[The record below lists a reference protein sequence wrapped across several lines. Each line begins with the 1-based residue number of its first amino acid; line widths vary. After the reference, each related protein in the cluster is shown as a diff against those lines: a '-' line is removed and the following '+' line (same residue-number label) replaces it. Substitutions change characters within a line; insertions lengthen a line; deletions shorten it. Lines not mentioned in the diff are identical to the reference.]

1 MVGAAICR
9 SQFFMISKILILGL
23 ITLVKM
29 AATDGFNEDVFPCK
43 SQIFCHGELL
53 ETVQKNEIF
62 SESKEF
68 VDMKI
73 KDQVS
78 LKNLEINHKV
88 NNDLKFNEETILKNF
103 GKLSIDDRANKEG
116 VKNL

>member
-1 MVGAAICR
+1 MVGAVIWR
-9 SQFFMISKILILGL
+9 SQFFMISKILILIL

-29 AATDGFNEDVFPCK
+29 AATEDVFPCN

-53 ETVQKNEIF
+53 ETVQKSEIF

-78 LKNLEINHKV
+78 FKNLRI
-88 NNDLKFNEETILKNF
+88 
-103 GKLSIDDRANKEG
+103 SS
-116 VKNL
+116 

>member
-9 SQFFMISKILILGL
+9 SQFFMISKILILSL

-29 AATDGFNEDVFPCK
+29 AATEDVFPCK

-53 ETVQKNEIF
+53 ETVQKSEIF

-78 LKNLEINHKV
+78 LRKV
-88 NNDLKFNEETILKNF
+88 RDL
-103 GKLSIDDRANKEG
+103 S
-116 VKNL
+116 

>member
-1 MVGAAICR
+1 MVSVAICR
-9 SQFFMISKILILGL
+9 SQFFMISKILILSF

-29 AATDGFNEDVFPCK
+29 AATEDLFPCK

-53 ETVQKNEIF
+53 ETVQKSEIF

-73 KDQVS
+73 KDEVS
-78 LKNLEINHKV
+78 QKIM
-88 NNDLKFNEETILKNF
+88 DLSLTK
-103 GKLSIDDRANKEG
+103 
-116 VKNL
+116 

>member
-1 MVGAAICR
+1 MAGAVIWR

-29 AATDGFNEDVFPCK
+29 GATEDVFPCK
-43 SQIFCHGELL
+43 SQIFCYGELL
-53 ETVQKNEIF
+53 ETVQKSEIF
-62 SESKEF
+62 FESKEF

-78 LKNLEINHKV
+78 FKNLRI
-88 NNDLKFNEETILKNF
+88 
-103 GKLSIDDRANKEG
+103 SS
-116 VKNL
+116 